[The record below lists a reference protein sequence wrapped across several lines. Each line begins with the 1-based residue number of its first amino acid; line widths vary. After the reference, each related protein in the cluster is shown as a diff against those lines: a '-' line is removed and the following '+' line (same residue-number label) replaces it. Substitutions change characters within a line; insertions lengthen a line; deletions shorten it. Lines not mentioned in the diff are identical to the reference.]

1 MLAYVIKRLL
11 LLVLTLFGITVI
23 TFAVTRLTPG
33 EPAPVAQGSR
43 AAERGGYDALL
54 EQNRRNL
61 GLDKPMLLNLR
72 FEDRTTV
79 ARQALADFARPA
91 RFWQQ
96 DAERRL
102 QLSTTI
108 ALRPA
113 IEYLHDLD
121 GVSGRVD
128 HLLQPTTDPQRA
140 IDVEDARA
148 RLLDLLPTLAGER
161 PADAPAS
168 TAPAAERLAYWEAFA
183 RDNAPRWSAA
193 EVDKAV
199 AAYLDGGADIRE
211 VLVRGGYAVPA
222 LVAALEGRDDDRAL
236 RANNALSGLTGFNF
250 LNTPDA
256 WAKERAEVTSKWRS
270 FYRREVIRF
279 TEYGPIGH
287 TVNIAANTQF
297 GVWFGQI
304 LFLDF
309 GQSYKHRRPV
319 NALILERLP
328 ITLLLS
334 VFSIVLGYA
343 LAIPIGILSA
353 ARRDSV
359 DDRVLTLGL
368 FVLYSLPV
376 FWVAQ
381 MSILMLTGGPT
392 PWGGQWPQW
401 FPTRGVNS
409 ADLDWTTGNPRAI
422 LDMLWHVTLPTLCG
436 TYGSLAFLSR
446 QMRSALLEVIRLDYI
461 RTAQAKGLSPV
472 AVVLRHGA
480 RNALIPILSLSS
492 GLLPEL
498 IAGSIIIESIFTI
511 PGMGLLSF
519 EAILNRDYP
528 VINAILFYSAALT
541 LLGILL
547 TDLAYAW
554 VDPRI
559 RYE

>member
-1 MLAYVIKRLL
+1 MLAYVIKRLV

-43 AAERGGYDALL
+43 AAEAGGYDALL

-72 FEDRTTV
+72 FEDRTYA
-79 ARQALADFARPA
+79 ARQALADFSRPA
-91 RFWQQ
+91 KFWQQ

-102 QLSTTI
+102 QLSSTI

-113 IEYLHDLD
+113 IEHLRALD
-121 GVSGRVD
+121 KVEGRVD
-128 HLLQPTTDPQRA
+128 HTLKPTTDPLRA
-140 IDVEDARA
+140 IDVADARK
-148 RLLDLLPTLAGER
+148 RVLELLPRLAGER

-168 TAPAAERLAYWEAFA
+168 SAPDDEKLTYWQEFA
-183 RDNAPRWSAA
+183 TTNASRWESA

-199 AAYLDGGADIRE
+199 KAYLDGGADIRE
-211 VLVRGGYAVPA
+211 VLMRGGYAVPA
-222 LVAALEGRDDDRAL
+222 LIEALGSRDSQRAL

-256 WAKERAEVTSKWRS
+256 WEKERAEVVAKWRS
-270 FYRREVIRF
+270 FYRREVVRF
-279 TEYGPIGH
+279 TEYSTIGH
-287 TVNIAANTQF
+287 GINVIGNTQF
-297 GVWFGQI
+297 GVWFGQV
-304 LFLDF
+304 LRLDF
-309 GQSYKHRRPV
+309 GMSYKHRRPV

-328 ITLLLS
+328 ITMVLS
-334 VFSIVLGYA
+334 VLSILVGY
-343 LAIPIGILSA
+343 LIAIPIGILSA
-353 ARRDSV
+353 ARRASP
-359 DDRVLTLGL
+359 DDRILTLGL
-368 FVLYSLPV
+368 FILYSLPV

-381 MSILMLTGGPT
+381 MSILTMTGGPA
-392 PWGGQWPQW
+392 PWGGEWPKL

-409 ADLDWTTGNPRAI
+409 DGLDWTTGQPRAI
-422 LDMLWHVTLPTLCG
+422 LDMLWHVTLPTIVG
-436 TYGSLAFLSR
+436 TYGGLAFLSR
-446 QMRSALLEVIRLDYI
+446 QMRSSLLEVIKLDYI
-461 RTAQAKGLSPV
+461 RTAHAKGLPPTT
-472 AVVLRHGA
+472 VVLRHGV
-480 RNALIPILSLSS
+480 RNALIPILTLSS

-498 IAGSIIIESIFTI
+498 IAGSIIIESIFNI

-519 EAILNRDYP
+519 EAIMNRDYP
-528 VINAILFYSAALT
+528 VINAVLFYSAALT